1 MKETGRCRV
10 PRRQR
15 PQERRR
21 VLRAEAR
28 SQGRGSTVRLA
39 TSHLGPELTLAPRG
53 TYRAI
58 ADDLRQLVVS
68 GDLRPG
74 AMLPSELQLAE
85 ERSVSRGTVRAA
97 LAVLLDEGL
106 IEVVPGMGRRVADGS
121 RSREP
126 MTAWERVAASL
137 RVRLDARE
145 FGTSTPLP
153 SEAELVAEHG
163 VSRNTVRRAYKE
175 LVDEGL
181 VVIRHGAGAFPA
193 PR

>member
-1 MKETGRCRV
+1 MLGLPASFTSLGMI
-10 PRRQR
+10 
-15 PQERRR
+15 
-21 VLRAEAR
+21 RA
-28 SQGRGSTVRLA
+28 A
-39 TSHLGPELTLAPRG
+39 TSHLGPERTLAPRG
-53 TYRAI
+53 TYRSI
-58 ADDLRQLVVS
+58 ADDLRRLVAS
-68 GDLRPG
+68 GDLPPG

-106 IEVVPGMGRRVADGS
+106 IEVVPGIGRRVADGPP
-121 RSREP
+121 SREP
-126 MTAWERVAASL
+126 VTAWERVAAGL
-137 RVRLDARE
+137 RVRLDAQA
-145 FGTSTPLP
+145 FGTSAPMP

-163 VSRNTVRRAYKE
+163 VSRNTVRRAYKQ